1 MVTPPIAL
9 HIYTDFDST
18 VVLEDSGNNLLAH
31 EMGIEELQRIDRLPK
46 VDPGNVSLRRAED
59 MKWGRINITVK
70 EAVDILTGTSDRVS
84 FDKSNGNEAADRS
97 YRVPIDP
104 AFKQFHRYCKDH
116 QIPITIVSIGLKPLI
131 AGILEHHLGA
141 DHGIEIRANSLTT
154 REDGS
159 WRVLWR
165 DSSPY
170 GVEKGRA
177 LREARA
183 NDLQNPS
190 SDHILWCGDGSSDF
204 PAALVANN
212 VMARKN
218 TNLEK
223 LCRANQIPHH
233 SFTTF
238 ERVQEVV
245 EEWMREH
252 PRQPLEP

>member
-116 QIPITIVSIGLKPLI
+116 QIPITIVSI
-131 AGILEHHLGA
+131 
-141 DHGIEIRANSLTT
+141 
-154 REDGS
+154 
-159 WRVLWR
+159 
-165 DSSPY
+165 PY